1 MNEPL
6 DDTQAA
12 SAAQFD
18 RQSDR
23 YGKTHVLANTEDL
36 EAALGDV
43 KAPPSGTALDVAT
56 GGGHAALF
64 LLRRGWRVTAGDIAP
79 RMLENAKRLAEEAGF
94 ALETRLFPAEEMPFP
109 DRSFDLVC
117 VRVAPHHFS
126 SPERFVAEAARVL
139 KAGGH
144 FLLIDGCI
152 PDDDPE
158 TEAWLHEVEKWRDP
172 SHGRF
177 LSRATWEALV
187 KGSGL
192 AVELS
197 QLSPMKQPDLQW
209 YFEIAATPPENR
221 ARVLE
226 AVRTA
231 PAGVRAA
238 LKIGEEDGRIVWW
251 WPRLILRARAQ
262 APSPVLSRLRA
273 AREKLDARD
282 LAGAMAVY
290 EEVLAEA
297 GDRAD
302 VLATISG
309 DLGST
314 GHVAQIVELIA
325 PRYDAVRHGPAA
337 GINLLQA
344 YIAVRDADSAQ
355 HVLDVLFSLERPDL
369 EERLYGFSNAVSELF
384 LQSPEAGHPPP
395 VHPAP
400 GETTVR
406 IGIVTIGRPV
416 WHYGL
421 EAVSEPILPAKE
433 GKLRRVAFTQLSLPG
448 GYQDFETA
456 ARQPADELGR
466 LSRAVPAWFAEWFY
480 YSQHYAPVSAVAYA
494 EEPGG
499 TRRQVLFPAEWTIE
513 HLRQLVDS
521 SGDGL
526 DYAITGAL
534 RHKAGDYELV
544 LRVWEVKRFRER
556 KQFVLRWTPAT
567 ADAELAKLRAAI
579 GAFMEWT
586 PIPAGSFVPCAAPA
600 SPRSWIDAIGG
611 SQDLF
616 LAEKAILPASLLPPA
631 DPAAAAFA
639 AEAGGSPAA
648 ALGLLT
654 FHARA
659 RALGVP
665 LAAQVPPVL
674 AAHPAVEAAR
684 KVLGI

>member
-6 DDTQAA
+6 DETQAA

-23 YGKTHVLANTEDL
+23 YGKSHILADTRDL
-36 EAALGDV
+36 EEALRDV

-79 RMLENAKRLAEEAGF
+79 RMLENAKRLAKEAGF
-94 ALETRLFPAEEMPFP
+94 ELETNLFPAEAMPFP

-117 VRVAPHHFS
+117 TRVAPHHFS
-126 SPERFVAEAARVL
+126 SPERFVAEAVRVL
-139 KAGGH
+139 KAGGC
-144 FLLIDGCI
+144 LVLIDGSV
-152 PDDDPE
+152 PDGDPE
-158 TEAWLHEVEKWRDP
+158 TEAWLHQVEKWRDA

-177 LSRATWEALV
+177 LSRAAWEALV

-197 QLSPMKQPDLQW
+197 QLMPAKQPDLQW
-209 YFEIAATPPENR
+209 YFETAATPAEDR

-231 PAGVRAA
+231 PNGVRAA
-238 LKIGEEDGRIVWW
+238 LRIGEEDGRIVWW
-251 WPRLILRARAQ
+251 WPRLILRARAPV
-262 APSPVLSRLRA
+262 PSPVLGRLRA
-273 AREKLDARD
+273 ARERLDAKD

-290 EEVLAEA
+290 EEVLAAA

-302 VLATISG
+302 VLVTISG

-314 GHVAQIVELIA
+314 GHVSQIVELIA
-325 PRYDAVRHGPAA
+325 PRYDAARHGPAT

-355 HVLDVLFSLERPDL
+355 HILDVLFSLNRPDL

-384 LQSPEAGHPPP
+384 LQSPEGGHPPP
-395 VHPAP
+395 VPPEP
-400 GETTVR
+400 GEAAIRV
-406 IGIVTIGRPV
+406 GIVTVSRPV

-421 EAVSEPILPAKE
+421 ESVSEPILPPKA

-448 GYQDFETA
+448 GYPDFEAA
-456 ARQPADELGR
+456 ARRPADELGR
-466 LSRAVPAWFAEWFY
+466 LARALPAWFAEWFY
-480 YSQHYAPVSAVAYA
+480 YSAHYAPVSAVAYA
-494 EEPGG
+494 EDPGG
-499 TRRQVLFPAEWTIE
+499 TRRQLLFPVDVTVEY
-513 HLRQLVDS
+513 LRQLVDS
-521 SGDGL
+521 TPDGL

-544 LRVWEVKRFRER
+544 LRVWEVKKFRER
-556 KQFVLRWTPAT
+556 KQFALRWTPAS
-567 ADAELAKLRAAI
+567 ADAELAKLREAV

-586 PIPAGSFVPCAAPA
+586 PVPPGSFVPCAVPA
-600 SPRSWIDAIGG
+600 SHRSWIDAIGG

-616 LAEKAILPASLLPPA
+616 LAEKGILPASLLPPA

-639 AEAGGSPAA
+639 AEAVRSPAA

-654 FHARA
+654 LHARA
-659 RALGVP
+659 RGLGVSLEEP
-665 LAAQVPPVL
+665 IPSAL

-684 KVLGI
+684 KLLGL